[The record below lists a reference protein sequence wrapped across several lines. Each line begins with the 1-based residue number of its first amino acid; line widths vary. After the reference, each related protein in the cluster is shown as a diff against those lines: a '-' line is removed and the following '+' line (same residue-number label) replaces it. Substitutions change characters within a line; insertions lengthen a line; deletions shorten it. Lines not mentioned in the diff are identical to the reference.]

1 MLADEHGFLDL
12 GQGGVR
18 QAGFALAD
26 VDGTI
31 GQAGQHGQTVEEGL
45 GLFLDDQLR
54 TGGQRVGVHGG
65 DEDGARGGTHGRY
78 LAERAGTQ
86 RGPLA

>member
-1 MLADEHGFLDL
+1 MGARQTGGMRTDEYGFLDL

-31 GQAGQHGQTVEEGL
+31 GQAGQHGQTVEK
-45 GLFLDDQLR
+45 
-54 TGGQRVGVHGG
+54 
-65 DEDGARGGTHGRY
+65 AW
-78 LAERAGTQ
+78 ACS
-86 RGPLA
+86 